1 MIVPTVKVKVKGE
14 QACDKHRRIV
24 VFFVEKQNV
33 WKLETSFLLRF
44 PSLPHVASV
53 ANGRLLCHR
62 CIYFH
67 VALVHIFSCG
77 PHEMAQVHIFSCGTG
92 AYIFMWHRC
101 IYFHVATGAYNFMW
115 HKNSKYSHQKDGI
128 YHIDCVDKFV
138 SY

>member
-1 MIVPTVKVKVKGE
+1 MLG
-14 QACDKHRRIV
+14 
-24 VFFVEKQNV
+24 
-33 WKLETSFLLRF
+33 KLETSFLLRF

-67 VALVHIFSCG
+67 VALVHIFSFGHRCIYFHVALVHIFSCG
-77 PHEMAQVHIFSCGTG
+77 PHDVAQVHIFSCGTG

-115 HKNSKYSHQKDGI
+115 HKNSKYSHKKDGI